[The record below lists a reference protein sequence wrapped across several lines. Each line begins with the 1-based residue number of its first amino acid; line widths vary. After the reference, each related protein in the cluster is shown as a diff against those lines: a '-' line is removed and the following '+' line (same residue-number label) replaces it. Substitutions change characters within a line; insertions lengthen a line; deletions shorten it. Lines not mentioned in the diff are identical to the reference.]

1 MSSTIAFWSAES
13 WSKVATLGR
22 NCSLRSLAADPQ
34 ALEGTLDGV
43 LGFEFL
49 EISDEEARARFD
61 VAAHHRQPMGIVHGG
76 TYAALAESLCSIATH
91 TAVSPESVAVGLSN
105 ATSFLRPVSEGTVNA
120 TARRRHRG
128 RTTWVWD
135 VDFTDADERLCA
147 TTRVTMAV
155 RPAPS

>member
-1 MSSTIAFWSAES
+1 MA
-13 WSKVATLGR
+13 G
-22 NCSLRSLAADPQ
+22 DPQ

-43 LGFEFL
+43 LGFEHL
-49 EISDEEARARFD
+49 EMGEELARARFE

-76 TYAALAESLCSIATH
+76 TYAALAESLCSIATY
-91 TAVSPESVAVGLSN
+91 TAVSPESIAVGLSN
-105 ATSFLRPVSEGTVNA
+105 ATSFLRPVAEGTVNA

-135 VDFTDADERLCA
+135 VDFTDAEDRLCA

-155 RPAPS
+155 RPAP